1 MSDKNLEMAR
11 RIAYL
16 VDEHG
21 GTAYFVGGYVRDK
34 IRHEDNKDIDIEVHG
49 IYPRQLESILDALG
63 ERILIGES
71 FGIYNLKGYTLDIAM
86 PRKED
91 NRGSG
96 HRDFDIC
103 VDPFIGTYKAAL
115 RRDFTINA
123 LLEEILTGK
132 VIDHFGGL
140 EDLDNG
146 IIRHINDATFAED
159 PLRVLRAAQFAA
171 RFNYTIAEETLEL
184 CRRMDLSSL
193 SKERVMGEVEKALL
207 KSEKPSV
214 FFESL
219 RQMNQLSAWFPEL
232 EDTIGV
238 KQNPRHHAEGDVWTH
253 TMMVVDAAVKYRDE
267 VSNPLGFMLSAVTHD
282 FGKAICTEIVNGQ
295 IHAYNHE
302 TAGLPL
308 VELFMRRL
316 TAEKALI
323 EYVMNMS
330 ELHMR
335 PNVMAANNSAIKST
349 NKLFDQS
356 VEPEALAC
364 LALSDDIGKIPPQED
379 GSHADFFAKR
389 LEVFREYMSR
399 PYVMGRDLITAGM
412 VPSERFSEYLEYA
425 HKLRLA
431 GVKKD
436 DALRQTLA
444 MARKK
449 GDYEKIDKK

>member
-11 RIAYL
+11 RIASL
-16 VDEHG
+16 VDEQG

-63 ERILIGES
+63 ERISIGES

-171 RFNYTIAEETLEL
+171 RFNCTIADETLEL

-282 FGKAICTEIVNGQ
+282 FGKAICTEMVNGQ

-449 GDYEKIDKK
+449 GDYERIDKK

>member
-34 IRHEDNKDIDIEVHG
+34 IRQEDNKDIDIEVHG

-63 ERILIGES
+63 ERLSIGES

-171 RFNYTIAEETLEL
+171 RFNCTIADETLEL
-184 CRRMDLSSL
+184 CGRMDLSSL

-449 GDYEKIDKK
+449 GDYERIDKK

>member
-63 ERILIGES
+63 ERLSIGES

-171 RFNYTIAEETLEL
+171 RFNCTIADETLEL
-184 CRRMDLSSL
+184 CGRMDLSSL

-282 FGKAICTEIVNGQ
+282 FGKAICTEMVNGQ

>member
-34 IRHEDNKDIDIEVHG
+34 IRQEDNKDIDIEVHG

-63 ERILIGES
+63 ERLSIGES

-282 FGKAICTEIVNGQ
+282 FGKAICTEMVNGQ

-444 MARKK
+444 LARKK
-449 GDYEKIDKK
+449 GDYERVDKK

>member
-1 MSDKNLEMAR
+1 
-11 RIAYL
+11 
-16 VDEHG
+16 
-21 GTAYFVGGYVRDK
+21 
-34 IRHEDNKDIDIEVHG
+34 
-49 IYPRQLESILDALG
+49 
-63 ERILIGES
+63 
-71 FGIYNLKGYTLDIAM
+71 
-86 PRKED
+86 
-91 NRGSG
+91 
-96 HRDFDIC
+96 
-103 VDPFIGTYKAAL
+103 
-115 RRDFTINA
+115 
-123 LLEEILTGK
+123 
-132 VIDHFGGL
+132 
-140 EDLDNG
+140 
-146 IIRHINDATFAED
+146 
-159 PLRVLRAAQFAA
+159 
-171 RFNYTIAEETLEL
+171 
-184 CRRMDLSSL
+184 
-193 SKERVMGEVEKALL
+193 MGEVEKALL

-282 FGKAICTEIVNGQ
+282 FGKAICTEIVKGQ
-295 IHAYNHE
+295 IHAYSHE
-302 TAGLPL
+302 IAGLPL
-308 VELFMRRL
+308 VESFMTRL

-444 MARKK
+444 LARKK
-449 GDYEKIDKK
+449 GDYERVDKK

>member
-214 FFESL
+214 FFQSL

-267 VSNPLGFMLSAVTHD
+267 VSDPPGFMLSAVTHD

-308 VELFMRRL
+308 VESFMRRL

-356 VEPEALAC
+356 VDPEALVC

-399 PYVMGRDLITAGM
+399 PYVMGRDLIAAGM
-412 VPSERFSEYLEYA
+412 IPSEHFSEYLAYA

-449 GDYEKIDKK
+449 GDYERIDKK